1 MVLVCATIIIAT
13 AQFPVAAV
21 FTNAKFPKHL
31 RASGYGL
38 AYNAS
43 ILVPS
48 FYSFYMLGLRY
59 LMPYA
64 YTPVVLIAVGGACTA
79 AGALLNSRDEPR
91 HAW

>member
-1 MVLVCATIIIAT
+1 MRIS
-13 AQFPVAAV
+13 PV
-21 FTNAKFPKHL
+21 FTSAKFPKHL

-43 ILVPS
+43 ILIPS

-64 YTPVVLIAVGGACTA
+64 YTPVILIAAGGACTM
-79 AGALLNSRDEPR
+79 AGALLSSRDEPR
-91 HAW
+91 AAW